1 MTKFLVLPATIFLAL
16 LCVQTARAE
25 LQDQGLNSIMDII
38 DKAIAEIT
46 AKPAEDGAEVDPAK
60 QQNAISTVINL
71 SRTLGTLSFSRLQ
84 CGEAGVLA
92 EFTSR
97 VQLMPEESRDPM
109 RDAFQEGFDK
119 SKGEA
124 PLLSQDECERL
135 TASRKRREAEA
146 DADANV
152 KETGD
157 KAAAEKE
164 SAKKVAEETPAEDP
178 KFRFLRIA
186 ELSGQLA
193 FRRRI
198 CEGEKVFNRDYNEY
212 LQSVPEEYREEAK
225 TSYWKG
231 YRHGKIL
238 NKDFTR
244 DQCPQA

>member
-1 MTKFLVLPATIFLAL
+1 
-16 LCVQTARAE
+16 
-25 LQDQGLNSIMDII
+25 
-38 DKAIAEIT
+38 
-46 AKPAEDGAEVDPAK
+46 
-60 QQNAISTVINL
+60 
-71 SRTLGTLSFSRLQ
+71 
-84 CGEAGVLA
+84 
-92 EFTSR
+92 
-97 VQLMPEESRDPM
+97 
-109 RDAFQEGFDK
+109 
-119 SKGEA
+119 
-124 PLLSQDECERL
+124 
-135 TASRKRREAEA
+135 
-146 DADANV
+146 
-152 KETGD
+152 
-157 KAAAEKE
+157 EKE